1 MVHRM
6 DSCVSNI
13 LVFNWC
19 RIPLASLS
27 YENMSGRDG
36 SFGLIVTIDGEECV
50 IFNYFTSDTSIAFS
64 SSSGME
70 RSNSEEKKESFDSRK
85 CRPSSARRSRL
96 KVRDFPFRIDG
107 YSAVETKK
115 REKERK
121 RNIPLNWTNLDP
133 QP

>member
-70 RSNSEEKKESFDSRK
+70 KVKQ
-85 CRPSSARRSRL
+85 RR
-96 KVRDFPFRIDG
+96 
-107 YSAVETKK
+107 E
-115 REKERK
+115 ERK
-121 RNIPLNWTNLDP
+121 FRLSKMSPIFRSPESVKG
-133 QP
+133 